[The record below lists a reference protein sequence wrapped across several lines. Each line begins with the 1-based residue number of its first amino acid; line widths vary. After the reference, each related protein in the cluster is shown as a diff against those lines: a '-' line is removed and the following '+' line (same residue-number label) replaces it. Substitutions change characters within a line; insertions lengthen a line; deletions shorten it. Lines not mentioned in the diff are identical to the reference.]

1 MGRREFTTLVGGA
14 TALWPIGARAQQAP
28 PVIGYL
34 SSLNQ
39 AASVRFDDALRRGLS
54 DMGYVEDQNVSIQY
68 RWITGRYDALPA
80 MAADLV
86 QREVAVILTIGP
98 PAVLAAKAAT
108 HTIPIVFV

>member
-1 MGRREFTTLVGGA
+1 MRRREFITLVGGA
-14 TALWPIGARAQQAP
+14 TALWPIAARAQQAP

-80 MAADLV
+80 MAAHLLP
-86 QREVAVILTIGP
+86 REVAVVLTHAP
-98 PAVLAAKAAT
+98 PAGPAAKDA
-108 HTIPIVFV
+108 